1 MGVFG
6 GRGGGGGGEVR
17 GSETGKRKGMHWE
30 KRTLCHQ
37 KSHTFCVVCVLLYVQ
52 WVCLFVCLFLP
63 VTCSMTKKWQVLA
76 RLYL

>member
-1 MGVFG
+1 M
-6 GRGGGGGGEVR
+6 R

-52 WVCLFVCLFLP
+52 WVCLFVCLF
-63 VTCSMTKKWQVLA
+63 VFACDM
-76 RLYL
+76 LYDQKMASIGKAIFVAG